1 MYTPTN
7 AYYSKFSSGT
17 IVALLALS
25 GLLVMVPLATSVHA
39 TNPSL
44 PTITVTVGAPIPS
57 GASTA
62 ISFKLTNPAGNTY
75 AITGFNLVVP
85 SGWTL
90 TTCTGGLLLQSATSS
105 GTSCQYGVGSGAA
118 INPGSSDTL
127 GVKVTAAAPS
137 GTNTYPYSGSFTST
151 VQDASSAAFYAG
163 PSFSVQ
169 VMDPTTAIAVTDF
182 TSATFVAGSSA
193 LTMTATVTC
202 TTGTHCPGGVES
214 GLPVTWGLTGT
225 TGYASGSYTLTASS
239 NTGSNGVATAT
250 FAPSNKESDATKIT
264 ATVGT
269 SAVTAATASTLTTA
283 PGTPSAVSFKIN
295 AAAFPSTYY
304 IATDANDGFATP
316 SWTSAKMSA
325 EIKTSAAITVSV
337 SDRFGNT
344 YASGIGGTVA
354 NPFTI
359 SIQAIAGA
367 GAFDNGGTAGLT
379 TVDCT
384 ATTGPGVTCTTATGT
399 GVVAK
404 NYFQSYTYATVGK
417 LSATISG
424 VYASSPFTVGG
435 SSGNIYTST
444 EATALTVS
452 PSAPATIAAGKTATV
467 YSNLTGSAQPGVPIT
482 LSLCVHTACSTT
494 SAGYSGSFTTGGNTV
509 TANSALG
516 ATSTTSSIQAKY
528 SVATTLGKVAIFNA
542 TAPAPTNANSK
553 ATLAYAFSSTVTT
566 KAGAASSL
574 VIGLFYDTADA
585 DAVGTSIVAGLTLY
599 VDVSLSDG
607 FGNTVTNTSP
617 NQIQITLT
625 PSAGVM
631 SATNVYITSG
641 ASDTKGSFG
650 PIAWTLPSSGT
661 SLNLKASGVVGGVL
675 VSNTATMTV
684 VSATPTFSVTTPAP
698 LKGVIYSNT
707 GAVVFR
713 GWANASVGYDPVTTN
728 IASIGYKINGGAWQ
742 SASITAANTV
752 NSAIAV
758 FLGAGLSTVQ
768 FNATDS
774 TSAGNT
780 VVSSTNQV
788 LVDSAAPVAGFTTKN
803 NANVTGG
810 SNVTAWI
817 YDTEGDLN
825 ASSVTV
831 HANGTA
837 LASSHVAVTGTNV
850 LGQNTTY
857 AISIS
862 GLTTGKWVL
871 TLDGMDYS
879 GNAATTASITV
890 HVTVPF
896 SQSFTVSGTP
906 SSCTL
911 GGFSGVCVNY
921 QNLNPTSQSVVVFA
935 VFKNSA
941 GQTAGIGSGS
951 ATFAAGSTQSVFI
964 ANPIGLAS
972 GTYSVNLFVF
982 TTGNLPV
989 SVSTTISVTV

>member
-25 GLLVMVPLATSVHA
+25 GLLVMVPLATTVHA

-44 PTITVTVGAPIPS
+44 PTITVTVGAPIKS
-57 GASTA
+57 GVSTA

-75 AITGFNLVVP
+75 ALTGFNLVVP

-90 TTCTGGLLLQSATSS
+90 SGCTGGFLLQSATSS
-105 GTSCQYGVGSGAA
+105 GSSCQYGVGAGAP

-127 GVKVTAAAPS
+127 KATVSAAAPT
-137 GTNTYPYSGSFTST
+137 GTNAYPYSGSFTST

-169 VMDPTTAIAVTDF
+169 VMDPTTLIAVADF
-182 TSATFVAGSSA
+182 ASTTFVAGSAA

-214 GLPVTWGLTGT
+214 GLPVTWALSGP

-250 FAPSNKESDATKIT
+250 FAPSNKENDATKVIAIVGSSKVN
-264 ATVGT
+264 AT
-269 SAVTAATASTLTTA
+269 TASTLTTA

-304 IATDANDGFATP
+304 VVTDANDGFAVPT
-316 SWTSAKMSA
+316 WTGAKMSA
-325 EIKTSAAITVSV
+325 EIKSTAAITVSV

-344 YASGIGGTVA
+344 YSSGISGTHA

-359 SIQAIAGA
+359 SLQAIAGA
-367 GAFDNGGTAGLT
+367 GAFDNGGLTGLT
-379 TVDCT
+379 TAICG
-384 ATTGPGVTCTTATGT
+384 TGLTCTNATGT

-444 EATALTVS
+444 EATAIAVS
-452 PSAPATIAAGKTATV
+452 PAVATLVAAGKTATV
-467 YSNLTGSAQPGVPIT
+467 YANLTGSKQPGVPIT
-482 LSLCVHTACSTT
+482 LSLCVHTKCSTT
-494 SAGYSGSFTTGGNTV
+494 SAGYSGSFTTGGNVV

-516 ATSTTSSIQAKY
+516 ATSTTSSIQASY

-542 TAPAPTNANSK
+542 TAPAPTNSNSK
-553 ATLAYAFSSTVTT
+553 ATLAYGTSNTVTT
-566 KAGAASSL
+566 KAGSASSI
-574 VIGLFYDTADA
+574 VVSMYYDNHQA

-599 VDVSLSDG
+599 VDASLSDG
-607 FGNTVTNTSP
+607 YGNTVTNPSG
-617 NQIQITLT
+617 NQIQITFT

-631 SATNVYITSG
+631 SATNVYIAPG
-641 ASDTKGSFG
+641 KSDTNGSFG
-650 PIAWTLPSSGT
+650 AIAWTLPSSGT
-661 SLNLKASGVVGGVL
+661 SLSLKASGVVGGVL

-684 VSATPTFSVTTPAP
+684 VSPTPTFSVTTPAP
-698 LKGVIYSNT
+698 LSGVIYSNT

-713 GWANASVGYDPVTTN
+713 GWANASVGYDPVTTT
-728 IASIGYKINGGAWQ
+728 IASIGYKINGGHWQ

-752 NSAIAV
+752 NWAVAV

-780 VVSSTNQV
+780 IVSSTYQV

-810 SNVTAWI
+810 SSVTAWI

-825 ASSVTV
+825 ASSVIV

-837 LASSHVAVTGTNV
+837 VASSNVAVTGTNV

-871 TLDGMDYS
+871 TLDGKDFA

-951 ATFAAGSTQSVFI
+951 ATFAAGQTQSVFI

-989 SVSTTISVTV
+989 SISTTISVTV